1 MPLEH
6 MQVSVQLQWFPQYR
20 GRGARLGASRC
31 LGKAYNVA
39 GVPIHDTKQY
49 SNTRTVFF
57 FFFQNCNPY
66 AAPIIMIKNG
76 RLRQR
81 FSVEIQAFRC

>member
-6 MQVSVQLQWFPQYR
+6 MQVSVQLQWLPQYR
-20 GRGARLGASRC
+20 GRGAHLGASRY

-49 SNTRTVFF
+49 SNTRTVFSK
-57 FFFQNCNPY
+57 FQS
-66 AAPIIMIKNG
+66 
-76 RLRQR
+76 LRG
-81 FSVEIQAFRC
+81 SNHHD